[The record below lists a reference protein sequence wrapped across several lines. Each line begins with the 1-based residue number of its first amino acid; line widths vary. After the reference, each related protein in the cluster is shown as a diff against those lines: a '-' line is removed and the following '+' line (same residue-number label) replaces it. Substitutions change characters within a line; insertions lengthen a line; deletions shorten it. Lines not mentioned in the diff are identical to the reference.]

1 VAAAQQRACPHATHC
16 RHIKLLVRGGALD
29 GVLRCERPARL
40 QLARRDA
47 HERKE
52 RDPDAADEERQAA
65 AIAQATSRNLRGC
78 DHLRKQAGVK
88 PAPLWPHLSVTRWR
102 CSNRAATLGRAPG
115 RPTAGRGGRRHRAIN
130 PIAGKGWGVLRNCVQ
145 RRGMEVNLRLK
156 TKRATARANGLGYRS
171 LVEQP
176 GRSWA
181 ERVFVWS
188 TCTSVA
194 SLLRGGPR
202 STFAAAALEMKLVHG
217 AVSIGIIA
225 AVLFGL
231 PAVIK
236 PRWNDLLALFGD
248 KEIVQFALSVTV
260 AHLSM
265 LVFANGFFGLC
276 YAGIIPILRN
286 YKIHPDRWPWESGDA
301 EKRAAFWKLLRK
313 AILLT
318 LFNNIVIAIPAAFGN
333 FDMAKKLGLSTQLAD
348 FPHPLTVFWQ
358 LLAFMLVEDVLFY
371 TSHRTLHTFPFL
383 YKHVH
388 KASGCHL
395 RGGGWRRALWRLRAP
410 PGHWRNS
417 NR

>member
-1 VAAAQQRACPHATHC
+1 
-16 RHIKLLVRGGALD
+16 
-29 GVLRCERPARL
+29 
-40 QLARRDA
+40 
-47 HERKE
+47 
-52 RDPDAADEERQAA
+52 
-65 AIAQATSRNLRGC
+65 
-78 DHLRKQAGVK
+78 
-88 PAPLWPHLSVTRWR
+88 
-102 CSNRAATLGRAPG
+102 
-115 RPTAGRGGRRHRAIN
+115 
-130 PIAGKGWGVLRNCVQ
+130 
-145 RRGMEVNLRLK
+145 
-156 TKRATARANGLGYRS
+156 
-171 LVEQP
+171 
-176 GRSWA
+176 
-181 ERVFVWS
+181 
-188 TCTSVA
+188 
-194 SLLRGGPR
+194 
-202 STFAAAALEMKLVHG
+202 MKLVHG

-236 PRWNDLLALFGD
+236 PRWNDLLALFGE

-333 FDMAKKLGLSTQLAD
+333 FDMAKKLGLSTQLSD

-388 KASGCHL
+388 KVHHQWYYSIGISAEYAHPVEFILGNALPFSAGPLLFGAHLFTWWTWSLCRIWHTVEGHSGFNVPWSPFRFLPLQGTTGDHDAHHSLVKGNYASFFCYLDRVFGTEIPEKKVKEFLEGRAAVDKEAIEREKRGEKAAAAGKAAAGDNGDDDAGCVQ
-395 RGGGWRRALWRLRAP
+395 
-410 PGHWRNS
+410 
-417 NR
+417 